1 MSITWLTGQI
11 NDRIPPSQSLD
22 PTFPITHNS
31 RKASISLLYTL
42 QYETTDKLGKI
53 KYNKIK
59 KWSKTREEG
68 KWGENGRSREKENS
82 NEGLFYKKR
91 IYFQ

>member
-1 MSITWLTGQI
+1 M
-11 NDRIPPSQSLD
+11 
-22 PTFPITHNS
+22 
-31 RKASISLLYTL
+31 
-42 QYETTDKLGKI
+42 GKI

-82 NEGLFYKKR
+82 NEGLFYKKNLLSIEEKIER
-91 IYFQ
+91 KQKI